1 MVVVGCSHCEDD
13 DVESRRMVTKLYFK
27 MEEYQSKFFRL
38 GS

>member
-13 DVESRRMVTKLYFK
+13 DVDSRQMVTKLYFK

-38 GS
+38 SS